1 MRHPKWL
8 PPPPVLLLSAS
19 RLPFPI
25 TFFPPVTNFM
35 STSTLKKSLRRGD
48 EKVNI

>member
-1 MRHPKWL
+1 MRLPQWL
-8 PPPPVLLLSAS
+8 PPPPVLLFSTSL
-19 RLPFPI
+19 LPFPI
-25 TFFPPVTNFM
+25 TLFPPVTNFM